1 MAREFRARAGSASVA
16 LATAVLTVV
25 ALTFVLVL
33 STTGGNNSTPR
44 LETPGPAVTTSAS
57 LALPPATSTCT
68 APPLPIQK
76 LSQVGT
82 PPFALVGAK
91 TACAV
96 VTSSAPGS
104 GSLADITLT
113 LNVAT
118 PLRLTMIVDV
128 NNNGTSTVPDGTT
141 FTATYGTQTII
152 VYDNLHPVQAK
163 AAIVTIPSGE
173 ATMHFRA
180 LVPNPYKSGSY
191 YFTIS
196 IFASYE
202 SSGSQQIYSDSF
214 PVNLDAQ

>member
-1 MAREFRARAGSASVA
+1 MRLESRVRVGSWSVA
-16 LATAVLTVV
+16 LSAAVLTVV
-25 ALTFVLVL
+25 ALTSALVL
-33 STTGGNNSTPR
+33 LTTGGNNSSR
-44 LETPGPAVTTSAS
+44 LETPGQAVTTSAN
-57 LALPPATSTCT
+57 LAAPPATPTC
-68 APPLPIQK
+68 AAPLPPVQK
-76 LSQVGT
+76 LGQVGT
-82 PPFALVGAK
+82 PPFVFVGAK

-96 VTSSAPGS
+96 VTSSAAGS

-113 LNVAT
+113 LNAAT

-141 FTATYGTQTII
+141 FTATFGTQTII
-152 VYDNLHPVQAK
+152 VYDNLHPVQAT

-191 YFTIS
+191 FFSIN

-202 SSGSQQIYSDSF
+202 SDGSQQIYSDSF